1 MTAESSQPRLLTLP
15 REVRNLI
22 YGYLTR
28 EVELRGID
36 KIGDKPTIVTIGN
49 APYVNV
55 LLTHSRLHEEYKESS
70 RFSQV
75 SATATHRNVP
85 PEIADA
91 DWITDVVTVE
101 RDQTALRHV
110 RIATIQYA
118 HTTPDSMKGDEV
130 TGLVT
135 DLVEAI
141 PVLHTVRLLQETVLL
156 RHDSSCPP
164 LPFPS
169 ISTTTHTLSLVQ
181 LATCMKHIVIFK
193 NKLSDE
199 VGLERAREGKAVI
212 QWSGVLLLSVYSSQS
227 SRVNSWVPEG
237 VKEWSQPLRVEK
249 FVRDRTPPDILE
261 ELQASRSRVTRIVNW
276 KEEDCDL
283 YNS

>member
-1 MTAESSQPRLLTLP
+1 MTAESSRPCFLTLP

-22 YGYLTR
+22 FGYLNR

-36 KIGDKPTIVTIGN
+36 KIGDKPTIVTLGN

-55 LLTHSRLHEEYKESS
+55 LLTHSRLHGEYKESS
-70 RFSQV
+70 GLSQL
-75 SATATHRNVP
+75 SATLTHWNVS

-110 RIATIQYA
+110 KIATVQYA
-118 HTTPDSMKGDEV
+118 HTIPDSMKGDEIAEP
-130 TGLVT
+130 VT

-141 PVLHTVRLLQETVLL
+141 PVLHTVRLLQETVLFM
-156 RHDSSCPP
+156 HDSSCPP

-199 VGLERAREGKAVI
+199 AGLERAREGKAVI

-237 VKEWSQPLRVEK
+237 VKEWSQPLRVK
-249 FVRDRTPPDILE
+249 KLMRDRMPHGILE
-261 ELQASRSRVTRIVNW
+261 ELQASRGRVTRIVN
-276 KEEDCDL
+276 
-283 YNS
+283 